1 MGRAALAL
9 LAVLTAGAAQAL
21 EYRSVAE
28 AAVLYD
34 APSQKASPLFVVRPG
49 TPVEVIVTTAGWV
62 KVRDAAGD
70 ITWIE
75 AKALA
80 DKRTV
85 IVTASRAE
93 IRQKPDAAAPLLFE
107 ADKDVV
113 LELEDAGPAGWARVR
128 HRDGQAGYVRLNQI
142 WGM

>member
-9 LAVLTAGAAQAL
+9 SALLAAGAAQAL

-34 APSQKASPLFVVRPG
+34 APSHQAARLFVVRPG
-49 TPVEVIVTTAGWV
+49 TPVEVIVTAAGWV
-62 KVRDAAGD
+62 KVRDTAGD
-70 ITWIE
+70 IAWIE

-93 IRQKPDAAAPLLFE
+93 IRQKPDVAAPLLFE

-113 LELEDAGPAGWARVR
+113 LELEEAGPAGWARVR

-142 WGM
+142 WGL